1 MRARLIQFF
10 SLIMAQI
17 SVEGCFMYFLQRNL
31 SQGLFASVIDRLLT
45 SSPPHFQIRGNEF
58 EPDTV

>member
-17 SVEGCFMYFLQRNL
+17 SVEGCFMYFPQRNL

-45 SSPPHFQIRGNEF
+45 
-58 EPDTV
+58 